1 MKVNRYFA
9 ALLAASSVAL
19 ALPAEAHRGGGHDG
33 HGGGGMRLM
42 RQLDLSAEQR
52 EHASKIFEAQRP
64 ALRERANAEREAHR
78 ALRQAVRDPSADP
91 GRIRELADAAGR
103 AHADAIL
110 LRAETMRRVFALL
123 TPEQR
128 QKLEQRQERRS
139 RG

>member
-33 HGGGGMRLM
+33 HGVGGMRML

-52 EHASKIFEAQRP
+52 EQASKIFEEQRP
-64 ALRERANAEREAHR
+64 AIRERANAEREAHR
-78 ALRQAVRDPSADP
+78 ALRQAVRDPNAD
-91 GRIRELADAAGR
+91 GARIRELADAAGR
-103 AHADAIL
+103 AHADAIV
-110 LRAETMRRVFALL
+110 LRAETTRRVVALL

-128 QKLEQRQERRS
+128 AQLEERRE
-139 RG
+139 RRERR